1 MKTKTSS
8 AAALSSRFSPV
19 VVRPRAALLPVASPL
34 LCVCTQKKER
44 KKERK
49 KKKMMRRRRFFSSHF
64 MYSLF
69 CVFISKTPLIEQ
81 QQYL

>member
-19 VVRPRAALLPVASPL
+19 VVRPRALLPVASPL

-49 KKKMMRRRRFFSSHF
+49 KEKMMRRRRFFSSHF

>member
-19 VVRPRAALLPVASPL
+19 VVRPRALLPVASPL

-49 KKKMMRRRRFFSSHF
+49 KEKKNDASSKIF
-64 MYSLF
+64 
-69 CVFISKTPLIEQ
+69 FISFYVFSFLCVPQKHL
-81 QQYL
+81 

>member
-1 MKTKTSS
+1 MKTKTS

-69 CVFISKTPLIEQ
+69 CVHLKNTFN
-81 QQYL
+81 